1 MIKLMEHIEY
11 FYEPIP
17 TLDGQTKY
25 FVYLKDGEWQLIEDG
40 KYLLVKTKKPR
51 LIFDMLKD
59 FGADLEI
66 FHMLLKGCVA
76 VEAVNHIQALQ
87 ICEDLVGKEAIEQ
100 ARLGAENLAKSIKG
114 AVEKVRKDK
123 LKNERQL
130 KVVK

>member
-25 FVYLKDGEWQLIEDG
+25 FVYLKDGEWKLIEDD
-40 KYLLVKTKKPR
+40 YTLVKTKNPK
-51 LIFDMLKD
+51 LIRDMLKD

-66 FHMLLKGCVA
+66 FHMLLQGCVA
-76 VEAVNHIQALQ
+76 VEAVNHIHHLKL
-87 ICEDLVGKEAIEQ
+87 CEELVGRELINQ
-100 ARLGAENLAKSIKG
+100 TMQG
-114 AVEKVRKDK
+114 VEDMVKQVDKV
-123 LKNERQL
+123 LKKTRL

>member
-25 FVYLKDGEWQLIEDG
+25 YVYLKDEEWQMIEDG
-40 KYLLVKTKKPR
+40 HILVKTKRPR
-51 LIFDMLKD
+51 LILDMLKD

-66 FHMLLKGCVA
+66 FNMLLQGSVA
-76 VEAVNHIQALQ
+76 VEAVNHIHALKL
-87 ICEDLVGKEAIEQ
+87 CEELVGKDLINQ
-100 ARLGAENLAKSIKG
+100 TMQG
-114 AVEKVRKDK
+114 VEDMCKKVKKVLDRT
-123 LKNERQL
+123 RL